1 MTERFIH
8 TNYLARQKV
17 QGLRTREQMLPLGV
31 VAMGLLML
39 LGVFCFLWVR
49 IYIIDIGYR
58 ISETLEAG
66 KNLQEKNRQLRI
78 ERAALVAPAR
88 IEGIA
93 RGELEMV
100 EPKNTQVIT
109 LKW

>member
-17 QGLRTREQMLPLGV
+17 RGPKSREQLLPLGV
-31 VAMGLLML
+31 VAMGLAVL

-58 ISETLEAG
+58 ISETLETGTA
-66 KNLQEKNRQLRI
+66 LQEENRQLRI
-78 ERAALVAPAR
+78 ARASLVAPAR

-93 RGELEMV
+93 REKLGMV
-100 EPKNTQVIT
+100 EPDTTQVIT
-109 LKW
+109 LRW

>member
-17 QGLRTREQMLPLGV
+17 RGAKSREQLLPLGV
-31 VAMGLLML
+31 VVMGLLVL
-39 LGVFCFLWVR
+39 LSVFCFLWVR

-66 KNLQEKNRQLRI
+66 KELQEENRQLRI
-78 ERAALVAPAR
+78 ARASLIAPAR
-88 IEGIA
+88 IEKIA
-93 RGELEMV
+93 RGELGMV
-100 EPKNTQVIT
+100 EPETQQVVT
-109 LKW
+109 LRW

>member
-17 QGLRTREQMLPLGV
+17 QGAKSREQILPLGV
-31 VAMGLLML
+31 VVMGLLGL
-39 LGVFCFLWVR
+39 LSVFCFLWVR

-58 ISETLEAG
+58 ISETVEAG
-66 KNLQEKNRQLRI
+66 KALQEENRQLRI
-78 ERAALVAPAR
+78 ARASLIAPAR

-100 EPKNTQVIT
+100 EPNNTQVIT
-109 LKW
+109 LSW

>member
-1 MTERFIH
+1 MAERFIH

-17 QGLRTREQMLPLGV
+17 KGGKSREQVLPLGV
-31 VAMGLLML
+31 VVMGLLVL
-39 LGVFCFLWVR
+39 LSVFCFLWVR

-66 KNLQEKNRQLRI
+66 KALQEENRQLRI
-78 ERAALVAPAR
+78 ARASLIAPAR
-88 IEGIA
+88 IERIA
-93 RGELEMV
+93 RGELGMV

-109 LKW
+109 LTW

>member
-17 QGLRTREQMLPLGV
+17 RGPKSREEVLPLGV
-31 VAMGLLML
+31 VVMGLLVL
-39 LGVFCFLWVR
+39 LSVFCFLWVR

-66 KNLQEKNRQLRI
+66 KALQEENRQLRI
-78 ERAALVAPAR
+78 ARASLIAPAR
-88 IEGIA
+88 IENIA
-93 RGELEMV
+93 KAELHMV
-100 EPKNTQVIT
+100 EPDTAQVIT

>member
-17 QGLRTREQMLPLGV
+17 QGSKSREEVLPLGV
-31 VAMGLLML
+31 VVMGLLVL
-39 LGVFCFLWVR
+39 LSVFCFLWVR

-58 ISETLEAG
+58 ISETVEDG
-66 KNLQEKNRQLRI
+66 KTLQEENRQLRI
-78 ERAALVAPAR
+78 ARASLIAPAR

-93 RGELEMV
+93 KAELHMV
-100 EPKNTQVIT
+100 EPDTAQVIT
-109 LKW
+109 LTW

>member
-17 QGLRTREQMLPLGV
+17 KGAKSREQILPLGV
-31 VAMGLLML
+31 VVMGLLVL
-39 LGVFCFLWVR
+39 LSVFCFLWVR

-58 ISETLEAG
+58 ISDTLEVG
-66 KNLQEKNRQLRI
+66 KTLQKENRQLRI
-78 ERAALVAPAR
+78 ARAALIAPAR
-88 IEGIA
+88 IEKIA
-93 RGELEMV
+93 RCELKMV

-109 LKW
+109 LTW